1 MNLDNPSK
9 GADGLSYTIRFCLSG
24 WNERGNWGYM
34 RVIPEGNFP
43 DFDEDGI
50 PQMKCSPFFIFEQID
65 ETSGSFQA
73 ITPMATLSSTREL
86 QEVWGGGVELSFTYR
101 KPDGDK
107 EGGCLRHSQK

>member
-1 MNLDNPSK
+1 MK
-9 GADGLSYTIRFCLSG
+9 EDGS
-24 WNERGNWGYM
+24 WGYM

-50 PQMKCSPFFIFEQID
+50 GDEVLATFIFDQID

-107 EGGCLRHSQK
+107 EAGAYVMLKNDGTSEQGGWDGDKIRKDFTLE